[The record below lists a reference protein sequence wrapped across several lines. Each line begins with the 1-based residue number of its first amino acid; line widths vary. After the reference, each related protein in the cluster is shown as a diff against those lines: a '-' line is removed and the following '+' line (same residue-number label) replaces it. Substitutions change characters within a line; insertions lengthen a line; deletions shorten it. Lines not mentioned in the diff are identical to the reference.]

1 MKETLEIFK
10 LDTGRAHAK
19 YGLLCMI
26 YDSFR
31 AAGADD
37 ELHPKELEAIYALGK
52 VLGATEEQIKQLHD
66 IYVKKQELR
75 RQRFSIIFP
84 HGSNHA
90 LTEVE
95 KEY

>member
-10 LDTGRAHAK
+10 LESGSAHAK

-26 YDSFR
+26 YDAIR
-31 AAGADD
+31 AAGADG

-66 IYVKKQELR
+66 VYIKEQQVR
-75 RQRFSIIFP
+75 RERFSIIFP
-84 HGSNHA
+84 QGSHVA

-95 KEY
+95 KDY